1 MGIEPVKGPLLLR
14 PIVGAA
20 SEGSNV
26 GFPEYDKAFHFVFAR
41 RGIDV
46 DADIPVEP

>member
-1 MGIEPVKGPLLLR
+1 MGVEPVKGLLLLR
-14 PIVGAA
+14 PIVGAT

-26 GFPEYDKAFHFVFAR
+26 GFPECDKAFHFVSAR

-46 DADIPVEP
+46 DADIPLEP